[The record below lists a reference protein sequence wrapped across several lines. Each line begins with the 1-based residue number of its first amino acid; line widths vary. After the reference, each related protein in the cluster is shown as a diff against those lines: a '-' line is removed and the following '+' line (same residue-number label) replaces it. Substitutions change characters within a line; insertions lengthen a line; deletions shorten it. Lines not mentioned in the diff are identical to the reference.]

1 MRNREELRRGHI
13 FYLLVFMKK
22 IDVKWLNRKS
32 NKMETSYSYFK
43 HSLTKGNYHECLNK
57 LKLVGYGNST
67 AYMAWA
73 WTIPG
78 LYEEVIQDSTTL
90 ANCYQALEFYLQ
102 PLEFS
107 STLGLPAAI
116 SKDEVAKLRTLATA
130 WVDGGMKMDDNTL
143 NESMKETIF
152 NKSVNFDV
160 ACRSLAF
167 HVDTEWRRVM
177 WADIA
182 AREHMNNKTVVDHV
196 TEVVKAQNTLAK
208 QDVIAKICIHNMLT
222 GCGPHTLS
230 CPICI

>member
-1 MRNREELRRGHI
+1 
-13 FYLLVFMKK
+13 
-22 IDVKWLNRKS
+22 
-32 NKMETSYSYFK
+32 METSYSYFK
-43 HSLTKGNYHECLNK
+43 RSLTKGDYNECLSK
-57 LKLVGYGNST
+57 LKAVGYGNSN
-67 AYMAWA
+67 AYIAWA

-78 LYEEVIQDSTTL
+78 LYEEVIQESTTL
-90 ANCYQALEFYLQ
+90 TICYEALEFYLQ

-116 SKDEVAKLRTLATA
+116 GKDEVAKLRLAATS
-130 WVDGGMKMDDNTL
+130 WINSGMKMDDTTL
-143 NESMKETIF
+143 NESMKEAIF

-160 ACRSLAF
+160 ACRSLDLR
-167 HVDTEWRRVM
+167 VDTEWRRVM

-182 AREHMNNKTVVDHV
+182 AREHMNKNIVVDHV

-222 GCGPHTLS
+222 GCGPHTFS